1 MVNIVWNCIFLDD
14 KNLKNNYVKV
24 SVPNHARRPK
34 NKRRCCYSCTWFIYI
49 LQMRTKICT
58 VLYSN
63 IKRTVI
69 LCGACKYE
77 QYLIWDGGHQCKVQ
91 TSLHS
96 GFLVFFI
103 NQLTHPLTPLTSPL
117 PQVHPVSTTHTH
129 TCDTILLRADDISTP
144 NVFFIW
150 HSYIFLK
157 IVNNFF
163 KKIFQKFFEL

>member
-14 KNLKNNYVKV
+14 KNLKNNSVKV
-24 SVPNHARRPK
+24 SVPNHASRPK

-49 LQMRTKICT
+49 LQMRKKICT

-91 TSLHS
+91 TSLRS
-96 GFLVFFI
+96 WFLFFFKPTDSSPNAI
-103 NQLTHPLTPLTSPL
+103 ELTPSPSSPCFNPTHPHMRQNFTKGRWHQHTGRLLHLTQL
-117 PQVHPVSTTHTH
+117 H
-129 TCDTILLRADDISTP
+129 
-144 NVFFIW
+144 
-150 HSYIFLK
+150 FLK
-157 IVNNFF
+157 NSEQLFL
-163 KKIFQKFFEL
+163 KKIFQEIFEL